1 MLSDLSL
8 ACRRLAQSPG
18 FTSVALLTLAIGIG
32 SATVVFTAV
41 NGLYLRPVPLL
52 DPATEDRLLHATQV
66 NQALGFERLGWNYA
80 DYASVRERATTLA
93 GLLVHSDRTVIVGGA
108 AEPERIF
115 GTEISWDGFAL
126 LGVRPL
132 HGRPFAAADAVPGA
146 PEVAL
151 ISHLLWQRR
160 FAGDPGVVGS
170 TVRMNGQ
177 PVTLIGVM
185 PPGWRY
191 PEISDIWS
199 PMRPEGDKVSGRG
212 FYWLEGRA
220 RLKPGVTLAEA
231 QAEVDAIMGA
241 LAQEFPRTNQGIG
254 LRLRPI
260 RAEAVEATGR
270 PTLLLFGA
278 VLCVF
283 LIACLNV
290 ANLLLS
296 RGAARAREFAVRL
309 ALGATRGHLI
319 RQLLAESVVLGLAGA
334 VGGGIVALWGSD
346 AMVAAIPVELPFWL
360 RFEFDPRVFAF
371 VLALALVSAVIFG
384 LVPAL
389 RASRPEIV
397 AELKEGGRTADP
409 AGPRSQHLRHG
420 LVVAEV
426 ALALV
431 LLVGAGLMMRSF
443 LHLQRIERGYDP
455 EGVLTFR
462 TGFPPVMFGENR
474 DLPARFFAALVPRI
488 EALPGVESAGVVSLL
503 PGSDDG
509 VNGYVV
515 EGRPLA
521 TEAREAPLAV
531 MRYAD
536 EGYFRTLRIPLL
548 VGRRFDGARDRP
560 DTPMVALVDERF
572 ARRNFGSPEAA
583 LGKRLKPWGLPAE
596 KTLAPT
602 TPAEGEA
609 GPPHPAKPW
618 IEIVGVVGNIRHR
631 ADQETT
637 RPTIYYAQSQ
647 ERGNFLSV
655 VVRTRGDPAALG
667 EAVREATFATN
678 PNIPIYYVRPLRE
691 VEFRAFWQNRF
702 FAQLFVV
709 FGLVAL
715 LLACVGLYGVMA
727 YNVSLR
733 TRELGLRMALGAQP
747 GDIIGMVV
755 QHGLKLVGF
764 GLAVGL
770 AAAVSFA
777 QLLASTLHGV
787 SPHDPPTFAAVPL
800 LLAAVAVLA
809 CWLPSRRAVRLCP
822 CVALRQE

>member
-1 MLSDLSL
+1 MLADFSL

-18 FTSVALLTLAIGIG
+18 FSLVALLTLAVGIG

-41 NGLYLRPVPLL
+41 NALYLRPVPLL
-52 DPATEDRLLHATQV
+52 DPAVEDRLLHATQV
-66 NQALGFERLGWNYA
+66 NRTLGFEQLGWNYA
-80 DYASVRERATTLA
+80 DYASLRERSRTLA
-93 GLLVHSDRTVIVGGA
+93 GLLVHSDRTVIVGGST
-108 AEPERIF
+108 EPERIF
-115 GTEISWDGFAL
+115 GTEISWDAFAL
-126 LGVRPL
+126 LGVVPL
-132 HGRPFAAADAVPGA
+132 HGRSFTAADAAPGA

-151 ISHLLWQRR
+151 LSHLLWQRR
-160 FAGDPGVVGS
+160 FAGDPAVVGS
-170 TVRMNGQ
+170 VVRMNGQ
-177 PVTLIGVM
+177 PVTIVGVM
-185 PPGWRY
+185 PPRWRY
-191 PEISDIWS
+191 PEVSDIWS
-199 PMRPEGDKVSGRG
+199 PMRPEGDKITGRG

-231 QAEVDAIMGA
+231 QAEVEAIMGA
-241 LAQEFPRTNQGIG
+241 LAQEYPQTNRGVG
-254 LRLRPI
+254 VRLRPI
-260 RAEAVEATGR
+260 REEAIEGTGR

-319 RQLLAESVVLGLAGA
+319 RQLLAESLVLGLAGA
-334 VGGGIVALWGSD
+334 VGGGLVALWGTD
-346 AMVAAIPVELPFWL
+346 AMVAAIPGELPFWL

-371 VLALALVSAVIFG
+371 VFGLAVASAILFG

-409 AGPRSQHLRHG
+409 AGPRSQHLRHV

-443 LHLQRIERGYDP
+443 LHLQRVERGYEP
-455 EGVLTFR
+455 QGVLTFR
-462 TGFPPVMFGENR
+462 TGYPPVMFGEDR
-474 DLPARFFAALVPRI
+474 DLPVRFFAALVSRL
-488 EALPGVESAGVVSLL
+488 EVLPGVEAAGVVSLL

-509 VNGYVV
+509 VNGYLV
-515 EGRPLA
+515 EGRPTPA
-521 TEAREAPLAV
+521 EASEAPLAIV
-531 MRYAD
+531 RHAD
-536 EGYFRTLRIPLL
+536 AGYFRTLRIPLL
-548 VGRRFDGARDRP
+548 AGRLFDPGRDRHEA
-560 DTPMVALVDERF
+560 PMVALVDERF

-583 LGKRLKPWGLPAE
+583 LGRRLKPWGTPAE

-602 TPAEGEA
+602 PGGSEEGSPA
-609 GPPHPAKPW
+609 PAKPW

-631 ADQETT
+631 VDQEST
-637 RPTIYYAQSQ
+637 RPTVYLAQSQ

-655 VVRTRGDPAALG
+655 VVRAKADPAALG
-667 EAVREATFATN
+667 EAVREATFATD

-691 VEFRAFWQNRF
+691 VEFRAFWQNQF
-702 FAQLFVV
+702 FAQLFMV

-715 LLACVGLYGVMA
+715 LLACVGIYGVMA

-747 GDIIGMVV
+747 GDLIGMVV
-755 QHGLKLVGF
+755 QRGLRLVGL
-764 GLAVGL
+764 GLGVGL
-770 AAAVSFA
+770 VAASSLA

-800 LLAAVAVLA
+800 LLATVAVLA
-809 CWLPSRRAVRLCP
+809 CWLPSRRAVRLNP
-822 CVALRQE
+822 CEALRAE